1 MKLEQ
6 VLLFKNILLIILPV
20 LLVIIVMNIDWKEN
34 LLKAGESGADFVGRI
49 LKKSKL
55 NYFNFH
61 SIQKFLKTRGA
72 VYMFGEMA
80 TPVTFLLVKLL
91 AFLLLFMVGISFNS
105 IPAGL
110 ILGVLGFFMP
120 DILLNISNSMD
131 NDTMLSDIK
140 CIYDTLRIQTKAGV
154 FLSASLCECYLAVKN
169 RRLKSALLELTND
182 ISTRREIDDALERF
196 NEKFDFGQIDIFC
209 IVIRQSMESGRSV
222 KVLEDLSLQMN
233 DLQRAINMKE
243 KEALDRKV
251 QVIELMLFVGLL
263 AVTVYSLGVEIISSA
278 LIF

>member
-6 VLLFKNILLIILPV
+6 VLLFKNVLLIVLPV
-20 LLVIIVMNIDWKEN
+20 LLVLIVMSIDWKEN
-34 LLKAGESGADFVGRI
+34 LSKVGESGADFVGRI

-91 AFLLLFMVGISFNS
+91 AFLLLFMVGISFDS

-110 ILGVLGFFMP
+110 LLGVFGFFMP
-120 DILLNISNSMD
+120 DILLNVSNSMD

-263 AVTVYSLGVEIISSA
+263 AVTVYSLGVEVISSA

>member
-6 VLLFKNILLIILPV
+6 VLLFKNILLIILPI
-20 LLVIIVMNIDWKEN
+20 LLVIIVMNIDWKDN
-34 LLKAGESGADFVGRI
+34 LSKAGESGADFVGRI

-55 NYFNFH
+55 NYFNFQ

-105 IPAGL
+105 VPAGL
-110 ILGVLGFFMP
+110 TLGVIGFFMP
-120 DILLNISNSMD
+120 DILLNVSNSMD

-233 DLQRAINMKE
+233 DLQRAINLKD

-263 AVTVYSLGVEIISSA
+263 AVTVYSLGVEVISSA
-278 LIF
+278 LVF

>member
-6 VLLFKNILLIILPV
+6 VLIFKNILLIILPV

-34 LLKAGESGADFVGRI
+34 LSKAGESGADFVGRI

-55 NYFNFH
+55 NYFNYH

-80 TPVTFLLVKLL
+80 TPVTFLLAKLL

-233 DLQRAINMKE
+233 DLQHAINMKE

-263 AVTVYSLGVEIISSA
+263 AVTVYSLGVEVISSA

>member
-34 LLKAGESGADFVGRI
+34 LSKAGESGADFVGRI

-80 TPVTFLLVKLL
+80 TPVTFLLVKLM
-91 AFLLLFMVGISFNS
+91 AFLLMFMAGISFDS
-105 IPAGL
+105 VSAGL
-110 ILGVLGFFMP
+110 IFGVIGFFMP
-120 DILLNISNSMD
+120 DILLNVSNSMD

-209 IVIRQSMESGRSV
+209 IVIRQSMESGRSI
-222 KVLEDLSLQMN
+222 KVLEDLSMQMN

-251 QVIELMLFVGLL
+251 QVIELMLFIGLL
-263 AVTVYSLGVEIISSA
+263 AVTVYSLGVEVISSA

>member
-6 VLLFKNILLIILPV
+6 VLIFKNILLIILPV

-34 LLKAGESGADFVGRI
+34 LSKAGESGADFVGRI

-55 NYFNFH
+55 NYFNFQ

-80 TPVTFLLVKLL
+80 TPVTFLLAKLL

-243 KEALDRKV
+243 KEALDRKG

-263 AVTVYSLGVEIISSA
+263 AVTVYSLGVEVISSA
-278 LIF
+278 LVF

>member
-20 LLVIIVMNIDWKEN
+20 LLVIIVMNIGWKEN
-34 LLKAGESGADFVGRI
+34 LSKAGESGADFVGRI

-55 NYFNFH
+55 NYFNFQ

-91 AFLLLFMVGISFNS
+91 AFLLLFMVGISFDS

-120 DILLNISNSMD
+120 DILLNVSNSMD

-209 IVIRQSMESGRSV
+209 IVIRQSMESGRSI
-222 KVLEDLSLQMN
+222 KVLEDLSMQMN

-251 QVIELMLFVGLL
+251 QVIELMLFIGLL
-263 AVTVYSLGVEIISSA
+263 AVTVYSLGVEVISSA

>member
-6 VLLFKNILLIILPV
+6 VLVFKNILLIILPV

-34 LLKAGESGADFVGRI
+34 LSKAGESGADFVGRI

-91 AFLLLFMVGISFNS
+91 AFLLLFMVGISFDS

-110 ILGVLGFFMP
+110 ILGVIGFFLP
-120 DILLNISNSMD
+120 DILLNVSNSID

-263 AVTVYSLGVEIISSA
+263 AVTVYSLGVEVISSA